1 MTKNKNH
8 TKVKRLFEEQTFTP
22 CAFHSVLVRTLSV
35 TNKQTVEHSQH
46 KLSTHRKARLEPAIE
61 DAQQLAQ
68 NVFPPW
74 ISEAVSRGILLFFFF
89 SRGKIAPGTSSFFSL
104 TFSCFVLLIPPSV
117 LLFWAV
123 WTPLKHFTSLSA
135 MFVYIRVP
143 PNNPIMK
150 RARLVWV
157 PGYHS
162 SPKWAINTSR
172 PSRDSYRA
180 FNSQPRCQNP
190 RSGSLCCK
198 SIFALNLPLNNA

>member
-1 MTKNKNH
+1 MGLFGGTDRAATLNYGETPLCWHFFNTKGK
-8 TKVKRLFEEQTFTP
+8 TYPAVFSFRLFWLHGKET
-22 CAFHSVLVRTLSV
+22 
-35 TNKQTVEHSQH
+35 
-46 KLSTHRKARLEPAIE
+46 
-61 DAQQLAQ
+61 
-68 NVFPPW
+68 
-74 ISEAVSRGILLFFFF
+74 ISEAVSRGILLFFF

-180 FNSQPRCQNP
+180 FNSQPCCQNP
-190 RSGSLCCK
+190 CLGSLCRK
-198 SIFALNLPLNNA
+198 SIFTLNLLLNNA

>member
-1 MTKNKNH
+1 MG
-8 TKVKRLFEEQTFTP
+8 LFGGTGWAATLNYGETP
-22 CAFHSVLVRTLSV
+22 LGWHFFEYQRQGLSSCIFFPV
-35 TNKQTVEHSQH
+35 V
-46 KLSTHRKARLEPAIE
+46 
-61 DAQQLAQ
+61 LAQ
-68 NVFPPW
+68 RQRSHLWSCFPVHSSVF
-74 ISEAVSRGILLFFFF
+74 SG
-89 SRGKIAPGTSSFFSL
+89 GKIAPGTYAFFSF
-104 TFSCFVLLIPPSV
+104 TFSCFLLLIPPSV

-150 RARLVWV
+150 RACLVWV

-162 SPKWAINTSR
+162 SPKWAIDASR
-172 PSRDSYRA
+172 PSKDSYRA

-198 SIFALNLPLNNA
+198 SIFTLNLPLNNA

>member
-1 MTKNKNH
+1 MGLFGGTGRAATLNYGETSLGWNFFEYQRQDLSSCIFFPVVLAPQQRSH
-8 TKVKRLFEEQTFTP
+8 LWSSFTVHSSVK
-22 CAFHSVLVRTLSV
+22 
-35 TNKQTVEHSQH
+35 
-46 KLSTHRKARLEPAIE
+46 
-61 DAQQLAQ
+61 
-68 NVFPPW
+68 
-74 ISEAVSRGILLFFFF
+74 FFC
-89 SRGKIAPGTSSFFSL
+89 RGKIAPGTTSFFSF

-123 WTPLKHFTSLSA
+123 RTPLKHFTSLSA
-135 MFVYIRVP
+135 MFVYICVP

-162 SPKWAINTSR
+162 SPKWAIDTSR
-172 PSRDSYRA
+172 PSRDSYRS

-198 SIFALNLPLNNA
+198 SIFTLNLPLNNA